1 MWSALT
7 VTSSHPKQISAT
19 SRHRPTAAWR
29 GCGEAGTRWG
39 VLGKRVDGSGG
50 KRTVDEQAER
60 DCVDDDHHGHR
71 GFAFALGAFSPGV
84 VDEFL
89 ISASEK
95 AAHDWIRNV
104 CVCDRK

>member
-1 MWSALT
+1 
-7 VTSSHPKQISAT
+7 
-19 SRHRPTAAWR
+19 
-29 GCGEAGTRWG
+29 
-39 VLGKRVDGSGG
+39 
-50 KRTVDEQAER
+50 
-60 DCVDDDHHGHR
+60 
-71 GFAFALGAFSPGV
+71 

>member
-1 MWSALT
+1 MACL
-7 VTSSHPKQISAT
+7 
-19 SRHRPTAAWR
+19 RAAW
-29 GCGEAGTRWG
+29 
-39 VLGKRVDGSGG
+39 GKATNDASSGRQ
-50 KRTVDEQAER
+50 RTVDEQAQG
-60 DCVDDDHHGHR
+60 DGVDDDHHDHR
-71 GFAFALGAFSPGV
+71 GFALAFGAFSSGV